1 MEPLESTA
9 SLIVQLP
16 GQPDADY
23 SLSKA
28 ITLVGRETMNDLVVN
43 DAEVS
48 RRHCRILRDR
58 DGHLIEDLG
67 STNGTFVNGQRV
79 LSSMSLY
86 HSDVIELGKSAR
98 LTYLGSSTKPQP
110 IISPQPYKQE
120 TKAEDTPT
128 NMPAVAPT
136 DVAPIGIDPASADPA
151 YVDPSDRA
159 FAPEAPAYRY
169 EEDEDESRLIRPQI
183 EPERP
188 NWFRRVTIGFGCLTL
203 LGLITLIGLL
213 FYFDANYPE
222 LLYCGRLEN
231 FWTTILNPFLN
242 LLGRPFQCPAS

>member
-1 MEPLESTA
+1 MEPLESSA
-9 SLIVQLP
+9 SVIVQLP
-16 GQPDADY
+16 GQPDTDY
-23 SLSKA
+23 ALSKA
-28 ITLVGRETMNDLVVN
+28 ITLVGREAMNDLVVN

-110 IISPQPYKQE
+110 IISRPHQPE
-120 TKAEDTPT
+120 TKTDDTPT
-128 NMPAVAPT
+128 NMPAVAPVE
-136 DVAPIGIDPASADPA
+136 VADQSVDPA
-151 YVDPSDRA
+151 YVDPADQT
-159 FAPEAPAYRY
+159 FAPEAPAYRF
-169 EEDEDESRLIRPQI
+169 EEEEDESRLIRPQI

-188 NWFRRVTIGFGCLTL
+188 NWFRRITIGFGCLTL

-222 LLYCGRLEN
+222 LLYCGRFEN
-231 FWTTILNPFLN
+231 IWVTVLNPFLN
-242 LLGRPFQCPAS
+242 ILGRPLDCSVFQ